1 MSEQKRELTKKNQDF
16 IFQFKKLL
24 AQNSKLTGEQ
34 IEGIVTEVENNLLET
49 QGKGQTAAQIYGTP
63 TMAVQ
68 QYLDPKRTAKKLFDY
83 KFSTLA
89 LDTSLA
95 IFMLFAVVFGL
106 TLFFSKNASNQG
118 AGIVSLLLIAAFGGS
133 IYTGVVLKLTPN
145 PKAKDKQE
153 PTSRRW
159 VYLLMAVVAWLGG
172 FLILGMLPQVIN
184 PTLPPVVYIILGAAA
199 FGVFRWNRKKYGL
212 TGGFFAISQ
221 LSQQARLEASKK

>member
-1 MSEQKRELTKKNQDF
+1 MSEQKRELTKRNQDF

-24 AQNSKLTGEQ
+24 AQNSKLNGEQ

-49 QGKGQTAAQIYGTP
+49 QGKGQTSTQIYGTP

-118 AGIVSLLLIAAFGGS
+118 AGIVSLLLIAALGGS
-133 IYTGVVLKLTPN
+133 IYTSVVLKLTPN
-145 PKAKDKQE
+145 PKEKDKQE

-172 FLILGMLPQVIN
+172 FLLLGMLPQAIN

-199 FGVFRWNRKKYGL
+199 FGAFRWNRKKYGL